1 MDESTEE
8 DARDPPTT
16 PTNTREGS
24 GSGPNSGKSPDSR
37 PASPE
42 TQEIPGM
49 FIFKIFIFQDIFNIY
64 KNCIKQQNLIIYLSF
79 GYPVLYGTQWNSSLT
94 QILNRILILLK
105 T

>member
-1 MDESTEE
+1 MNKFLNENHSRTKNKQPENIINSNNSPAIGKLNNLDETTEE
-8 DARDPPTT
+8 DTRDPPTT

-49 FIFKIFIFQDIFNIY
+49 FILRYI
-64 KNCIKQQNLIIYLSF
+64 
-79 GYPVLYGTQWNSSLT
+79 
-94 QILNRILILLK
+94 
-105 T
+105 